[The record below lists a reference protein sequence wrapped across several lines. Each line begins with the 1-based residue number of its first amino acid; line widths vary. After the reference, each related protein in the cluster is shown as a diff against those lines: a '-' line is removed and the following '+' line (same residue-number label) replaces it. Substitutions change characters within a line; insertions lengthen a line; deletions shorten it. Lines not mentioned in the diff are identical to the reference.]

1 MSTLID
7 HLATDRIRGGRLVLA
22 YSIGA
27 VFGIALAMVA
37 LLAAGTGLLGAAQ
50 RPSRPIQAKSAAL
63 AACSCRLPFGAL
75 AREAFFPYQVRR

>member
-27 VFGIALAMVA
+27 IFGIVVALAA
-37 LLAAGTGLLGAAQ
+37 LLAAGT
-50 RPSRPIQAKSAAL
+50 SI
-63 AACSCRLPFGAL
+63 
-75 AREAFFPYQVRR
+75 

>member
-27 VFGIALAMVA
+27 VFGVALAIVA
-37 LLAAGTGLLGAAQ
+37 LLAAGT
-50 RPSRPIQAKSAAL
+50 S
-63 AACSCRLPFGAL
+63 
-75 AREAFFPYQVRR
+75 V

>member
-27 VFGIALAMVA
+27 VVGIVIAIVA
-37 LLAAGTGLLGAAQ
+37 LLAAGTG
-50 RPSRPIQAKSAAL
+50 P
-63 AACSCRLPFGAL
+63 
-75 AREAFFPYQVRR
+75 

>member
-22 YSIGA
+22 YTIGA

-37 LLAAGTGLLGAAQ
+37 LLAAGTG
-50 RPSRPIQAKSAAL
+50 P
-63 AACSCRLPFGAL
+63 
-75 AREAFFPYQVRR
+75 

>member
-27 VFGIALAMVA
+27 ICGIAVAVVA
-37 LLAAGTGLLGAAQ
+37 LLITGTG
-50 RPSRPIQAKSAAL
+50 P
-63 AACSCRLPFGAL
+63 
-75 AREAFFPYQVRR
+75 

>member
-27 VFGIALAMVA
+27 LFGIIVAVLA
-37 LLAAGTGLLGAAQ
+37 LLVAGTG
-50 RPSRPIQAKSAAL
+50 P
-63 AACSCRLPFGAL
+63 
-75 AREAFFPYQVRR
+75 